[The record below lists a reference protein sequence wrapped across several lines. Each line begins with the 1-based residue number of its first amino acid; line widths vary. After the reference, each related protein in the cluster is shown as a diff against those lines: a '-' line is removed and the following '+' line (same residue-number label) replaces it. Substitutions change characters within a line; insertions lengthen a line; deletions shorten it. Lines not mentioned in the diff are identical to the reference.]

1 MREAQAR
8 AEPDAQWHDDLGS
21 LPEDR
26 PLLIVANEFLDALPV
41 RQIVKTPQG
50 WRERMVGLQ
59 DDRFV
64 PMAGTMPLDLAVPE
78 AFRDADAQTIVEVS
92 PPPAR

>member
-1 MREAQAR
+1 
-8 AEPDAQWHDDLGS
+8 
-21 LPEDR
+21 
-26 PLLIVANEFLDALPV
+26 V

-78 AFRDADAQTIVEVS
+78 AFVMPMPRPLSRSPRRQRGDGEVS
-92 PPPAR
+92 RLLAAQGGRGWWSIMATPRLRPVRRFRL